1 MILVSKD
8 SRLIARI
15 EALASEFLYSVRV
28 FSGLDEFSE
37 HPGAYRL
44 VLCDIQVPSARMEAA
59 LSEYAQV
66 ASQVAPDAQVAAVLP
81 NRVDK
86 KILEF
91 GRKNGCDLTLLDE
104 EVHGTSKLEFIC
116 TQIIRATFLPV
127 KPSDLSTTRPLGFDL
142 FHLLPQRGKFVK
154 FVFEGDFLTDEK
166 LLRMKEVP
174 EFYVHRSQ
182 AGQYAAWV
190 GKEVDNSAK
199 GLAKRCR
206 AQFLALY
213 AGYNEL
219 VFLLTD
225 QSGHGSFKEGQDLLR
240 RCRTISGELI
250 GALAAHGSAWEIV
263 NNSVIG
269 EFGSAERSPA
279 VASYAALLALQAGLE
294 SIEEMMLASM
304 ISELGI
310 LFVHPTVTRKIRED
324 RMCDLTAE
332 ERMEFEN
339 YPLKSLNLVLDR
351 KLQIEEKLRN
361 LVLTM
366 HSRADGKGYPRG
378 GTGGA
383 HKKMTLESQFLGLA
397 YELDRLSLVRLG
409 QPRPNPELVLR
420 RILDEEKKRP
430 ARFGLDFTLRVEE
443 AIG

>member
-1 MILVSKD
+1 
-8 SRLIARI
+8 
-15 EALASEFLYSVRV
+15 
-28 FSGLDEFSE
+28 
-37 HPGAYRL
+37 
-44 VLCDIQVPSARMEAA
+44 
-59 LSEYAQV
+59 
-66 ASQVAPDAQVAAVLP
+66 
-81 NRVDK
+81 
-86 KILEF
+86 
-91 GRKNGCDLTLLDE
+91 
-104 EVHGTSKLEFIC
+104 
-116 TQIIRATFLPV
+116 
-127 KPSDLSTTRPLGFDL
+127 
-142 FHLLPQRGKFVK
+142 
-154 FVFEGDFLTDEK
+154 
-166 LLRMKEVP
+166 
-174 EFYVHRSQ
+174 
-182 AGQYAAWV
+182 
-190 GKEVDNSAK
+190 
-199 GLAKRCR
+199 
-206 AQFLALY
+206 
-213 AGYNEL
+213 
-219 VFLLTD
+219 
-225 QSGHGSFKEGQDLLR
+225 
-240 RCRTISGELI
+240 
-250 GALAAHGSAWEIV
+250 
-263 NNSVIG
+263 
-269 EFGSAERSPA
+269 